1 MQDVFVWPP
10 PIPIINE
17 PLKVRQGQTLDAA
30 DHRGGLQ
37 ILPRLQGENCVSVS
51 EAVGLMMN
59 REVALHVLVLKGQ
72 QELDIVQPSAH
83 FERRVQRWNHQAEKL
98 GRPTSCW
105 GYIFQQSAYHH

>member
-17 PLKVRQGQTLDAA
+17 PLEACYGQTLGAA
-30 DHRGGLQ
+30 DHWRGLQ

-59 REVALHVLVLKGQ
+59 REVALHALALKGQ

-83 FERRVQRWNHQAEKL
+83 FERRIQPWN
-98 GRPTSCW
+98 P
-105 GYIFQQSAYHH
+105 